1 MKKIDFVI
9 TWVDGNDSAWREEKA
24 RYSGVSGD
32 QKKNRFRDWDIL
44 QYWFRGIEKFAAW
57 VNCVY
62 FVTWG
67 HIPGWLNTD
76 HPKLKIIRH
85 EEFIPKEYLPTF
97 NSHTIEFN
105 LHRIQDLSE
114 QFVYFNDDTLLLS
127 AVRSTDFFVHGLP
140 CDMAVLYPLHAGD
153 GDGSF
158 EHIILNNSYYFNKNF
173 DFKQCIRENFI
184 GWFNLRYGKN
194 LLKTFFMLPFPEF
207 SGFMTLHQPQSFLKN
222 SFKTIWD
229 REHRIVHETC
239 QHKFRTEADVS
250 PYLIRYWQLANGQF
264 SASNLLKRGIYCTL
278 ENQAQWEEVIT
289 KQKFKMICLNDAS
302 MELDYELTKKK
313 LKGCFQRILP
323 DRSSYERK

>member
-114 QFVYFNDDTLLLS
+114 
-127 AVRSTDFFVHGLP
+127 
-140 CDMAVLYPLHAGD
+140 
-153 GDGSF
+153 
-158 EHIILNNSYYFNKNF
+158 
-173 DFKQCIRENFI
+173 
-184 GWFNLRYGKN
+184 
-194 LLKTFFMLPFPEF
+194 
-207 SGFMTLHQPQSFLKN
+207 
-222 SFKTIWD
+222 
-229 REHRIVHETC
+229 
-239 QHKFRTEADVS
+239 
-250 PYLIRYWQLANGQF
+250 
-264 SASNLLKRGIYCTL
+264 
-278 ENQAQWEEVIT
+278 
-289 KQKFKMICLNDAS
+289 
-302 MELDYELTKKK
+302 
-313 LKGCFQRILP
+313 
-323 DRSSYERK
+323 